1 MRSGELFMK
10 LERIIEL
17 QEEQLERYKALKMCC
32 DTCIDNEVI
41 EAQTLTI
48 DFLKYYVGILE
59 NRLKI
64 IKKYDDLKN
73 IIHRF
78 VATIANNDLIPGFDT
93 NVSIVEIFNQ
103 IVEALNEENKVL
115 IR

>member
-1 MRSGELFMK
+1 MK
-10 LERIIEL
+10 G
-17 QEEQLERYKALKMCC
+17 
-32 DTCIDNEVI
+32 NEI
-41 EAQTLTI
+41 WKK

>member
-1 MRSGELFMK
+1 MK

-41 EAQTLTI
+41 EAQALAIT
-48 DFLKYYVGILE
+48 FLKSYEEMNNLGLQRLE
-59 NRLKI
+59 HHVKTLK
-64 IKKYDDLKN
+64 KHEDLKN

-78 VATIANNDLIPGFDT
+78 VATIANNDLIPGFYT
-93 NVSIVEIFNQ
+93 NVSMVEIFNQ